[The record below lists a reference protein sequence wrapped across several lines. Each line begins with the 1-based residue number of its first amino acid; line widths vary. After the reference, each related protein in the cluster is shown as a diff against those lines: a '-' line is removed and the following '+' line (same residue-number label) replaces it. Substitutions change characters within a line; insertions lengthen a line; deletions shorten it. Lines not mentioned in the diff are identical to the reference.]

1 MAQIIRQADRHAG
14 PPSFSSRF
22 CPLHGCVDTPPMQPG
37 TPGLE
42 TADYDFGA
50 APGPGMPLDRKAIVI
65 DEASFQHLLSARR
78 DATATFDARHAGAGL
93 AALLSEDTALGVFAK
108 LEQRPARVKA
118 SLWIVLRD
126 ASRTAAGQVQGRDLY
141 VATVPLSGLV
151 PWHGRSAQA
160 AFFERGPV
168 AACEARS
175 RTCVPC
181 SRPLRTARSQRSCR
195 PTSRNSARFRR

>member
-1 MAQIIRQADRHAG
+1 MAQIIRRADNWHAA
-14 PPSFSSRF
+14 PPSFSSRSSV
-22 CPLHGCVDTPPMQPG
+22 LYTAAWIRRRRSRG

-108 LEQRPARVKA
+108 LSSVRHA
-118 SLWIVLRD
+118 
-126 ASRTAAGQVQGRDLY
+126 
-141 VATVPLSGLV
+141 
-151 PWHGRSAQA
+151 
-160 AFFERGPV
+160 
-168 AACEARS
+168 
-175 RTCVPC
+175 
-181 SRPLRTARSQRSCR
+181 
-195 PTSRNSARFRR
+195 